1 MLKYLLVWFTLILLS
16 NTALGIEVTEQ
27 ELDQFVHRY
36 LNTDVGHRGD
46 RHCHDGYCYFGISR
60 GNIDVYW
67 RNYGDEEYLN
77 NLEYIL
83 KNNTKIKIE
92 TNEAQAIVRDL
103 LRQHLDI
110 FDHLSEII
118 TNPKLLPYL
127 EKYETLKMRSTS
139 KPLSPGLK
147 IIIVGDQHISPHLT
161 GGGGMARCDFSEGL
175 VIINANSWNGC
186 IKHDDILKEFLIFHE
201 IAHCD
206 LKRRHNDGIGDLLSF
221 MDNFL
226 IGEILKQTLNG
237 PIESCRSTIDTLNL
251 YLYEYS
257 DQSIDRSYIE
267 DNLEQLYT
275 ELFSQDRFYDNYDG
289 WQHENHDD
297 YTEVADLSEFTT
309 VVNNDLIAI
318 KQKLQRLARDFNN
331 KTFKVHN
338 CLSYLFY
345 GTWQSGIPYSESKYL
360 GTVI

>member
-1 MLKYLLVWFTLILLS
+1 MPLPLYIIRMCIIFRYLPVLFTLILLS
-16 NTALGIEVTEQ
+16 NTALGVEVTEQ
-27 ELDQFVHRY
+27 EIDQFVHRY
-36 LNTDVGHRGD
+36 LNTDVDHRGD

-110 FDHLSEII
+110 FDHLSEI
-118 TNPKLLPYL
+118 TTETELLLYL
-127 EKYETLKMRSTS
+127 EKYEALKMRFTS

-147 IIIVGDQHISPHLT
+147 VILIGDQHISPHFIGT
-161 GGGGMARCDFSEGL
+161 GSGLARCDFSEGIVL
-175 VIINANSWNGC
+175 INVNSWNSC
-186 IKHDDILKEFLIFHE
+186 IRYDDVFSEFLIFHE

-206 LKRRHNDGIGDLLSF
+206 LKRRHNDGTSDLLSF

-226 IGEILKQTLNG
+226 IEEILRQTLNG

-267 DNLEQLYT
+267 DSFEQFYM

-297 YTEVADLSEFTT
+297 YTEVEDLSEFTT

-318 KQKLQRLARDFNN
+318 KQKLQRLARDQQQN
-331 KTFKVHN
+331 
-338 CLSYLFY
+338 L
-345 GTWQSGIPYSESKYL
+345 
-360 GTVI
+360 